1 MMYVP
6 QSSRLTSSEEQ
17 VYLSLVNNDP
27 VLFHFLETG
36 EIQSDDRFVQ
46 NDRYKSPGFL
56 HFISQKY
63 EAVFTAAIIQCFNT
77 GNAGMMN
84 ALVNNPI
91 FLDDE
96 YQEKSYFTIL
106 NFLLAKQQKLLTI
119 RNNLQLKKKIHSTDI
134 EQQTTITLL
143 NYLPDEFQGF
153 RSEYCNELVK
163 ISKLLV
169 LTDPPLAIELIISTS
184 KLNCLPQSRQRVL
197 ECYQQLQTM
206 EIKPTPAENRF
217 AILRLIFAFSKR

>member
-17 VYLSLVNNDP
+17 VYLSFISNDP

-46 NDRYKSPGFL
+46 NDRYKSPDFL

-63 EAVFTAAIIQCFNT
+63 EAVFTAAIIRCFNT
-77 GNAGMMN
+77 GNTGMMN
-84 ALVNNPI
+84 ALVSNPI

-119 RNNLQLKKKIHSTDI
+119 WNNLQLKKKIHSTDI

-163 ISKLLV
+163 ISKLLA
-169 LTDPPLAIELIISTS
+169 LTDPHLAIELIISTS

-206 EIKPTPAENRF
+206 EIKPTPSENRF
-217 AILRLIFAFSKR
+217 TILRLIFAFSKR

>member
-6 QSSRLTSSEEQ
+6 QSSRLTSTEEQ
-17 VYLSLVNNDP
+17 VYLATISNDP
-27 VLFHFLETG
+27 MLSNFLESG
-36 EIQSDDRFVQ
+36 EMPGNAKFLQ
-46 NDRYKSPGFL
+46 NDRYKSPDFL
-56 HFISQKY
+56 HFISEKY

-77 GNAGMMN
+77 GNIDMMN

-91 FLDDE
+91 LLDDE
-96 YQEKSYFTIL
+96 YQQKSYFIIL
-106 NFLLAKQQKLLTI
+106 NFLREKQQKLITLW
-119 RNNLQLKKKIHSTDI
+119 NNLQLKKKINPTDL

-163 ISKLLV
+163 ISKLLS
-169 LTDPPLAIELIISTS
+169 LTDPHLAIELIINTS

-206 EIKPTPAENRF
+206 DIKPTPLEHRF
-217 AILRLIFAFSKR
+217 TILRLIFAFNKR